1 MAHPGLDSDRCDPG
15 SGGLLLVRAIARC
28 HDPERVHLPLLC
40 WRSAACRRC
49 ARPWRGPGQASGTTI
64 LIYCEVIPFPPGSA
78 DRSDHQQHDDC
89 LTGSPSCISPAGCGG
104 AMHPFGYT
112 VLGYPRRWPGA
123 ANGWHTVTPRLFTD
137 NVAGLVG
144 FLKSVFAAAGELR
157 SAAPTEMRI
166 GDSILMISD
175 GGGVRLAMPA
185 VENADQTYERAIG
198 AGVESIE
205 KPADMPYG
213 DRRATVRDP
222 WTNIWQIA
230 TYRSRAH
237 RDRRM

>member
-1 MAHPGLDSDRCDPG
+1 M
-15 SGGLLLVRAIARC
+15 
-28 HDPERVHLPLLC
+28 
-40 WRSAACRRC
+40 
-49 ARPWRGPGQASGTTI
+49 ASGRI
-64 LIYCEVIPFPPGSA
+64 L
-78 DRSDHQQHDDC
+78 
-89 LTGSPSCISPAGCGG
+89 GG
-104 AMHPFGYT
+104 KDMSKSRPD
-112 VLGYPRRWPGA
+112 
-123 ANGWHTVTPRLFTD
+123 GWHTVTPRLFTD
-137 NVAGLVG
+137 DVAGLVG

-230 TYRSRAH
+230 TYRSRGH

>member
-1 MAHPGLDSDRCDPG
+1 
-15 SGGLLLVRAIARC
+15 
-28 HDPERVHLPLLC
+28 
-40 WRSAACRRC
+40 
-49 ARPWRGPGQASGTTI
+49 
-64 LIYCEVIPFPPGSA
+64 
-78 DRSDHQQHDDC
+78 
-89 LTGSPSCISPAGCGG
+89 
-104 AMHPFGYT
+104 MHPFGYT

-137 NVAGLVG
+137 DVAGLVG

-230 TYRSRAH
+230 TYRSRGH